1 MSELEEIRTAERRAR
16 SLTDADVEEIVS
28 AMRRNCPNGISVE
41 DAVELKGLAAWLR
54 KLRNAI
60 GNVVIY
66 GAIILLAI
74 LFYLGTGKLRD

>member
-1 MSELEEIRTAERRAR
+1 M
-16 SLTDADVEEIVS
+16 
-28 AMRRNCPNGISVE
+28 
-41 DAVELKGLAAWLR
+41 ELKGLAAWLR